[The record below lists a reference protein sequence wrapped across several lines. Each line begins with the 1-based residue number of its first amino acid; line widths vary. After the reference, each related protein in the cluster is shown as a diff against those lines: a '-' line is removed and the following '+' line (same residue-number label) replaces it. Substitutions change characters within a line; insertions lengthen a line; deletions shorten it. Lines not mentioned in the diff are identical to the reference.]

1 VNSGTTTEPAR
12 ILIVE
17 DQDDVRRMLATALG
31 IEGHVVDEA
40 SSAAE
45 GLKCLQQTRYNLV
58 LSDYAMPGGT
68 GTWMLREASEQGL
81 LKGTVALIVTAHPD
95 VRELLTVEVISKPLD
110 LDNFLEQVRMILA
123 DRRGSDPAR
132 ALAQGHD
139 HAASG
144 DVGTGGAH
152 HPTSVDDRRRHPDA
166 GLFHRRV

>member
-1 VNSGTTTEPAR
+1 MNSGTTEPAR

-68 GTWMLREASEQGL
+68 GT
-81 LKGTVALIVTAHPD
+81 
-95 VRELLTVEVISKPLD
+95 
-110 LDNFLEQVRMILA
+110 
-123 DRRGSDPAR
+123 
-132 ALAQGHD
+132 
-139 HAASG
+139 
-144 DVGTGGAH
+144 
-152 HPTSVDDRRRHPDA
+152 
-166 GLFHRRV
+166 